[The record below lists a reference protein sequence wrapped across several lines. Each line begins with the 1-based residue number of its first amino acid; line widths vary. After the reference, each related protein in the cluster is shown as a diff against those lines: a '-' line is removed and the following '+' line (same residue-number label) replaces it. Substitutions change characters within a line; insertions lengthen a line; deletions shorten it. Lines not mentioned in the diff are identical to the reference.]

1 MKVFIFDSK
10 KNTKND
16 VFREIDDFCKSKNL
30 NLNNVYEKLLERE
43 EISSTGFE
51 NGIAIPHGM
60 IDNLN
65 EEVLV
70 VVRTNKI
77 DWNSLDKGLT
87 ELAFCLLIP
96 SGGENHLNN
105 LSTLAKKMGDSG
117 YIEKLKS
124 LDNNELLKEMDS
136 LYLEEEPMQNHSQA
150 NNGKKFLAITKCPVG
165 IAHTYI
171 AAEKLEGAAKKLGY
185 EIKVETQGSQG
196 VENKITNADLKNC
209 DGVIISADAT
219 VDELERFNGLN
230 VLKTDIKSAIRTP
243 EELFEKVLTA
253 PVQSGDKFENKAE
266 SGEKESL
273 VKYVMNGV
281 SFMIPFVVVGGL
293 FIALA
298 LSMGGTPTPEGIII
312 PEDSAWKAIEQI
324 GVIGFTLM
332 IPILAGYTAY
342 GIAGRAALAPAM
354 IAAMIANNPALLGTE
369 AGTGFLGALLVG
381 ILTGYLVR
389 WMNTWKI
396 PKVIKPIMPIFV
408 IPILGTVL
416 IGGLFILV
424 LGQPISFIM
433 TELNNM
439 LTYMASVPQ
448 LAIPLGFLLGAML
461 AFDMGGPVNKVA
473 FLFGVA
479 SISAGNPEVMG
490 AVACAGAVPPLSCG
504 LATIVQRK
512 RWNEEEQGAGIA
524 AFLMGL
530 IGITE
535 GAIPFAAGNPKA
547 IMPAIMLASGIAGAL
562 GMIFGITC
570 MVPHTGPIVGLLGAT
585 NNLPLFLAI
594 ITVSSILGCI
604 FILLFKKKEN
614 VTA

>member
-524 AFLMGL
+524 ALLMGL